1 MAETT
6 RLLVASTNPGK
17 VAEIVRLLAGLPV
30 EVVGLDQYPGFP
42 DTDEPHDTFRA
53 NAELKALEAARFADC
68 LALADDS
75 GLAVGSLDGRPGVL
89 SARYGRD
96 DAERIAR
103 LLDELAGVP
112 EAARTARFV
121 CAVALAGP
129 EGVLGTW
136 EGTVEGV
143 IAGSPRGGNGFGFD
157 PVFLHGD
164 RTFAEMTGDEKSTVS
179 HRGRALRAFAADLPR
194 VLHELRSA

>member
-1 MAETT
+1 MAAMT

-30 EVVGLDQYPGFP
+30 EVVGLEQYPDFP
-42 DTDEPHDTFRA
+42 DIDEPHSTFQA
-53 NAELKALEAARFADC
+53 NAAHKALAAAQFAEC

-75 GLAVGSLDGRPGVL
+75 GLEVAALAGRPGVL

-96 DAERIAR
+96 DAERIGR
-103 LLDELAGVP
+103 LLAGLAGVCD
-112 EAARTARFV
+112 RRARFV
-121 CAVALAGP
+121 CVVALAGP
-129 EGVLGTW
+129 QAPLGTW

-143 IAGSPRGGNGFGFD
+143 ITAAPRGNNGFGFD
-157 PVFLHGD
+157 PVFQYGD
-164 RTFAEMTGDEKSTVS
+164 RTFAEMTSEEKNAVS

-194 VLHELRSA
+194 ILDECTNT